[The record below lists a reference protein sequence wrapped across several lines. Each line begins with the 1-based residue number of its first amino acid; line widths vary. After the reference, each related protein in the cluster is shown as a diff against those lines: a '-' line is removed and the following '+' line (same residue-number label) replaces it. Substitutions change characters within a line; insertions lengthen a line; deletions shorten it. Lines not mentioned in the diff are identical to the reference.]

1 MEIEESDIDARVNEL
16 LALISST
23 SKAVKEATKNAVLK
37 DGELNL
43 PDDIK
48 KKHHDLAYHTA
59 AESMTLLKNN
69 NGILP
74 LKRNTKV
81 AIIGDFAKNPRY
93 QGAGSSMVNTT
104 ALDNLL
110 DCMEKS
116 SVEVVGYAKGFDRL
130 GQPDDVAVKEAR
142 ELAKCAEITILCL
155 GLDEVKESEGLDRQM
170 MKLRQNQVSLL
181 KALHRDGRKIVVVLS
196 VGSSIET

>member
-1 MEIEESDIDARVNEL
+1 M
-16 LALISST
+16 
-23 SKAVKEATKNAVLK
+23 
-37 DGELNL
+37 
-43 PDDIK
+43 
-48 KKHHDLAYHTA
+48 
-59 AESMTLLKNN
+59 LKNN